1 MIKNS
6 YLVYI
11 EEEKTYHIKGLIMT
25 DGTIIV
31 FIWILWF
38 GIFAID
44 TGIRKQDFGNKPSN
58 LFWGTTGLTAIS
70 FGTIKLIDY
79 LISLIKIYF

>member
-1 MIKNS
+1 
-6 YLVYI
+6 
-11 EEEKTYHIKGLIMT
+11 MT

-38 GIFAID
+38 GFIAID
-44 TGIRKQDFGNKPSN
+44 TGIRKQDFGNNPLN
-58 LFWGTTGLTAIS
+58 LFWASTGFTVIS